1 MPTLILSLFRFVRLL
16 FSGHAA
22 VAIENGALRVQLAAF
37 QRKRK
42 RPTLT
47 SFDHLFWVGLSFCGL
62 AGALPWFTSEPT
74 RSSAGSANGFAGSGL
89 GGRK

>member
-22 VAIENGALRVQLAAF
+22 IAIENGALRVQLAAF

-47 SFDHLFWVGLSFCGL
+47 SFDRLFWVGMFLL
-62 AGALPWFTSEPT
+62 WTGALPWYTSEPT
-74 RSSAGSANGFAGSGL
+74 RSSAGSASGFAGSGL